1 MPVFSSNYR
10 PLAVVTGVTVEVTH
24 FMKID
29 TKKLKNVTRAYK
41 GSETVIIAQ
50 CPACAAEGY
59 DLHAQNHLIV
69 YSNGAFACALNPGEA
84 GGQHRKEILRLVGL
98 PMAASEEQPLPPKK
112 RLKPRPLLNRIPTK
126 ITYIKLNIRPPQP
139 EAEAAGEEANEV
151 V

>member
-1 MPVFSSNYR
+1 
-10 PLAVVTGVTVEVTH
+10 
-24 FMKID
+24 MKID
-29 TKKLKNVTRAYK
+29 IEKLKNVTRAYK

-84 GGQHRKEILRLVGL
+84 GSEHRKEILRLVGL
-98 PMAASEEQPLPPKK
+98 PMAASRQQLPPKK
-112 RLKPRPLLNRIPTK
+112 LKPRPLNRIPTK

-139 EAEAAGEEANEV
+139 EAQAGEANEV